1 MIERVNLFSTEMV
14 GVFAQASNKYVA
26 IPESYSRV
34 YSSFFVE
41 RGLDI
46 LALGLGGISAVGIMV
61 SLNDNGIVLPYNA
74 DDEDIRRAKLLGLNV
89 SVSKAR
95 TNALGNLVIA
105 NNRVGFVSPR
115 LSTPTIKTVEDA
127 LGVELVR
134 MSIAGILTIG
144 SVLSLN
150 NKGFAVHPEASD
162 DEVDAIK
169 RVTGLDGSRTTINGG
184 YPYVRSGIIYND
196 SIAFVGDRTTG
207 IEMAEI
213 ERALAL

>member
-1 MIERVNLFSTEMV
+1 MIERVNLFSTEML
-14 GVFAQASNKYVA
+14 GVFAQASNRYVV
-26 IPESYSRV
+26 IPESYLRSYAPFFEKHGLRV
-34 YSSFFVE
+34 
-41 RGLDI
+41 

-74 DDEDIRRAKLLGLNV
+74 DEEDVRRAKTLGLNV
-89 SVSKAR
+89 CVSRAR
-95 TNALGNLVIA
+95 TNALGNLVIT
-105 NNRVGFVSPR
+105 NNRVGFASPR
-115 LSTPTIKTVEDA
+115 LSTATVKTVEEA
-127 LGVELVR
+127 LDVELIR
-134 MSIAGILTIG
+134 MSVAGIVTVG

-162 DEVDAIK
+162 EEVDTIK

-184 YPYVRSGIIYND
+184 YPYIRSGIIYND
-196 SIAFVGDRTTG
+196 TIALVGDRTTG